1 MIRGI
6 NMSHVANQSTQQLPA
21 IKRIYLGISF
31 VMVAIIAAGFWPSY
45 FGLLFGNELEKEL
58 FIHVHALVYV
68 SWMALFITQ
77 IALVATRRVA
87 LHRKVGQFGM
97 FWGMV
102 VLVVGTVTAVLRFAT
117 MTADGL
123 VEPARQ
129 FVIWP
134 LLDMVIFAAFFV
146 PAIIYR
152 RQPDIHKRLMIVA
165 TTNLIVAAVS
175 RAIGVATPMLHLV
188 FVLVWLSPI
197 IIAMIYDFKLRRLVH
212 PVYVTG
218 AIVLTVSS
226 FRGIAAKTDL
236 WLAFTQ
242 WLANAVA

>member
-1 MIRGI
+1 
-6 NMSHVANQSTQQLPA
+6 MSHVANQSSQQFPG
-21 IKRIYLGISF
+21 IKRVYLGISF
-31 VMVAIIAAGFWPSY
+31 VMVAIIVAGFWPSY
-45 FGLLFGNELEKEL
+45 FGLLFRNELDKEL

-68 SWMALFITQ
+68 TWMALFITQ

-87 LHRKVGQFGM
+87 LHRKVGQFGL

-102 VLVVGTVTAVLRFAT
+102 VLVVGTATAVLRFAI
-117 MTADGL
+117 MTAGGA

-152 RQPDIHKRLMIVA
+152 RKPDIHKRFMIVA

-175 RAIGVATPMLHLV
+175 RAIGMATPVLHLV

-197 IIAMIYDFKLRRLVH
+197 IIAMVYDFNRRQLVH

-226 FRGIAAKTDL
+226 FRDAVVTTDI
-236 WLAFTQ
+236 WLVFTQ

>member
-1 MIRGI
+1 
-6 NMSHVANQSTQQLPA
+6 MSQVADRSSPQLPA
-21 IKRIYLGISF
+21 TKQIYLGISL

-45 FGLLFGNELEKEL
+45 FGLLLSNELQKEL
-58 FIHVHALVYV
+58 FIHVHALVMV
-68 SWMALFITQ
+68 VWMLLFITQ
-77 IALVATRRVA
+77 IALAATRRVA
-87 LHRKVGQFGM
+87 LHLKVGQFGI

-102 VLVVGTVTAVLRFAT
+102 VLVSGIATAVLRFAT
-117 MTADGL
+117 MRADGL

-134 LLDMVIFAAFFV
+134 LMDMVIFAAFFV
-146 PAIIYR
+146 PAILYR
-152 RQPDIHKRLMIVA
+152 RKPEIHKRLMIVA
-165 TTNLIVAAVS
+165 TTNLLVAAVF
-175 RAIGVATPMLHLV
+175 RAVGLDTLVLHLV
-188 FVLVWLSPI
+188 FVLLWLSPI
-197 IIAMIYDFKLRRLVH
+197 FIAMIYDFKRKRLVH

-226 FRGIAAKTDL
+226 FRDIAATTGM

>member
-1 MIRGI
+1 M
-6 NMSHVANQSTQQLPA
+6 
-21 IKRIYLGISF
+21 
-31 VMVAIIAAGFWPSY
+31 
-45 FGLLFGNELEKEL
+45 
-58 FIHVHALVYV
+58 
-68 SWMALFITQ
+68 
-77 IALVATRRVA
+77 
-87 LHRKVGQFGM
+87 
-97 FWGMV
+97 
-102 VLVVGTVTAVLRFAT
+102 LRFAI
-117 MTADGL
+117 MTAGGS

-152 RQPDIHKRLMIVA
+152 RKPDIHKRFMIVA
-165 TTNLIVAAVS
+165 TNESHRVQRS
-175 RAIGVATPMLHLV
+175 FRAIGIATPVLHLV

-197 IIAMIYDFKLRRLVH
+197 IIAMIYDFNRRRLVH
-212 PVYVTG
+212 PVYITG

-226 FRGIAAKTDL
+226 FRDAVVTTDI

>member
-1 MIRGI
+1 
-6 NMSHVANQSTQQLPA
+6 MSHVANQSSQRLHALKQV
-21 IKRIYLGISF
+21 YLGIGL
-31 VMVAIIAAGFWPSY
+31 VMIAIIAAGFWPSY
-45 FGLLFGNELEKEL
+45 FGLLLSDELEKEL
-58 FIHVHALVYV
+58 FIHVHAVV
-68 SWMALFITQ
+68 MVIWMALLITQ

-97 FWGMV
+97 FWGIL
-102 VLVVGTVTAVLRFAT
+102 VLGSGTVTAVLRFAT

-146 PAIIYR
+146 PAILYR
-152 RQPDIHKRLMIVA
+152 RKPEIHKRLMMVA
-165 TTNLIVAAVS
+165 ATNLIVAAVF
-175 RAIGVATPMLHLV
+175 RAVGLATPILHLA
-188 FVLVWLSPI
+188 FVLLWLSPI
-197 IIAMIYDFKLRRLVH
+197 FIAMIYDFRRKRLVH

-218 AIVLTVSS
+218 AMVLTVSS
-226 FRGIAAKTDL
+226 FRGIAASTDL

>member
-1 MIRGI
+1 
-6 NMSHVANQSTQQLPA
+6 MSHVVSQSSQQLPA
-21 IKRIYLGISF
+21 IKKIYLGIAF

-68 SWMALFITQ
+68 SWITLFITQ

-87 LHRKVGQFGM
+87 LHRKVGRFGM

-123 VEPARQ
+123 IEPARQ

-146 PAIIYR
+146 PAILYR
-152 RQPDIHKRLMIVA
+152 RKPDIHKRLMIVA
-165 TTNLIVAAVS
+165 TTNLIVAAVF
-175 RAIGVATPMLHLV
+175 RAVGMDTPILHLA
-188 FVLVWLSPI
+188 FVLLWLSPI
-197 IIAMIYDFKLRRLVH
+197 FIAIIYDFIRKRLVH

-226 FRGIAAKTDL
+226 FRDIVATTDM

-242 WLANAVA
+242 WLASAVA

>member
-1 MIRGI
+1 
-6 NMSHVANQSTQQLPA
+6 MSHDVNQSPQQLPA
-21 IKRIYLGISF
+21 IKKIYLGIGF
-31 VMVAIIAAGFWPSY
+31 VMVAIVAAGFWPSY

-58 FIHVHALVYV
+58 FIHVHAFVYV
-68 SWMALFITQ
+68 SWIALFITQ

-87 LHRKVGQFGM
+87 LHQKVGQFGM
-97 FWGMV
+97 FLGMV

-146 PAIIYR
+146 PAILYR
-152 RQPDIHKRLMIVA
+152 RKPDIHKRLMIIA
-165 TTNLIVAAVS
+165 TTNLIVAAVF
-175 RAIGVATPMLHLV
+175 RAVGLDTPILHLA
-188 FVLVWLSPI
+188 FVLLWLSPI
-197 IIAMIYDFKLRRLVH
+197 FIAMIYDFKRKRLVH

-218 AIVLTVSS
+218 VIVLTVSS
-226 FRGIAAKTDL
+226 FRGTVATTDT

-242 WLANAVA
+242 WLANAFA